1 MSAHILMIVVRD
13 TGSVHA
19 HDGRIDHPRRRV
31 MSGDQ
36 RIHDA
41 VRAGERLSE
50 HDRPGA
56 EFAPGARNCIV
67 A

>member
-1 MSAHILMIVVRD
+1 
-13 TGSVHA
+13 
-19 HDGRIDHPRRRV
+19 